1 MRIGVH
7 SGYILSGIIGNRHG
21 KYINSTIDLNF
32 LVMGQLIDT
41 FFLTYNMIGMRK
53 WQFDIWSKDVTI
65 ANHMESTG
73 EKGAVHITEQT
84 RLCLDASMDKD
95 HLIPFVCEPVKRD
108 LEDEILKRNDIKT
121 FLIR

>member
-1 MRIGVH
+1 
-7 SGYILSGIIGNRHG
+7 
-21 KYINSTIDLNF
+21 
-32 LVMGQLIDT
+32 
-41 FFLTYNMIGMRK
+41 MRK

-84 RLCLDASMDKD
+84 RKCLSVSADKD
-95 HLIPFVCEPVKRD
+95 HFVPFICEPVKD
-108 LEDEILKRNDIKT
+108 KKEVKEDEILQRNNIKT

>member
-7 SGYILSGIIGNRHG
+7 SGYILSGIIGNRYG
-21 KYINSTIDLNF
+21 KYINSTINF
-32 LVMGQLIDT
+32 LVMDQPVDT

>member
-1 MRIGVH
+1 
-7 SGYILSGIIGNRHG
+7 
-21 KYINSTIDLNF
+21 
-32 LVMGQLIDT
+32 
-41 FFLTYNMIGMRK
+41 MRK

-84 RLCLDASMDKD
+84 RKCLNVSADKD
-95 HLIPFVCEPVKRD
+95 HFVPFNCEPVTRD

>member
-1 MRIGVH
+1 M
-7 SGYILSGIIGNRHG
+7 
-21 KYINSTIDLNF
+21 DPF
-32 LVMGQLIDT
+32 LVMDQPVYT
-41 FFLTYNMIGMRK
+41 FVLTYNMIGMRK

>member
-1 MRIGVH
+1 
-7 SGYILSGIIGNRHG
+7 
-21 KYINSTIDLNF
+21 
-32 LVMGQLIDT
+32 
-41 FFLTYNMIGMRK
+41 MRK
-53 WQFDIWSKDVTI
+53 WQYDIWSKDVTI

-84 RLCLDASMDKD
+84 KLCLDASAEKD
-95 HLIPFVCEPVKRD
+95 YFVPFVCEPVAKD